1 MIDNGILIL
10 MAFLWGLLLGVFY
23 FGGLW
28 LTVRVLPRMVSRQ
41 GSCLILSFALRL
53 VLALAGMAIVLK
65 ISPVAFFVTLTSF
78 LMVRPLLTMTMG
90 RT

>member
-1 MIDNGILIL
+1 MDNGILIL
-10 MAFLWGLLLGVFY
+10 MALLWGLLLGLFY

-28 LTVRVLPRMVSRQ
+28 LTVRTLPRMASRQ
-41 GSCLILSFALRL
+41 GRFLILSFSLRL
-53 VLALAGMAIVLK
+53 VLALAGTAIVLK

-78 LMVRPLLTMTMG
+78 LMVRPLVTMTMG